1 MLARISR
8 WRERHV
14 DTAVILTL
22 EDIPD
27 DVLEELIQK
36 ARREREELIAA
47 GKLPPEEPATSS
59 TQLLSAHAEGSS
71 PVIMSGLKKE
81 TDRQFPG
88 VMIGPDPIYS
98 RSALIGRRL
107 GKGWAG
113 FKLLRSV
120 QRAGIRRQ

>member
-36 ARREREELIAA
+36 ARREREELIVEAVEREAVMRAVAEEAA
-47 GKLPPEEPATSS
+47 RS
-59 TQLLSAHAEGSS
+59 TNQSS
-71 PVIMSGLKKE
+71 P
-81 TDRQFPG
+81 F
-88 VMIGPDPIYS
+88 
-98 RSALIGRRL
+98 
-107 GKGWAG
+107 
-113 FKLLRSV
+113 
-120 QRAGIRRQ
+120 